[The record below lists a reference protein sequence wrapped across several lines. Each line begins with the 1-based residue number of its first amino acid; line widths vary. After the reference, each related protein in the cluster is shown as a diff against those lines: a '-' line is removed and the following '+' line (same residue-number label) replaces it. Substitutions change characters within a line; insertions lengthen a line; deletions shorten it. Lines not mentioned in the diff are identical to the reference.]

1 MSVYVCEELVLILG
15 CYIWRIYII
24 CVSNNVH
31 KGSIKIILKDKTI
44 IIQDNGGGI
53 SQDIID
59 RIFEP
64 YFTTK
69 EQGKG
74 TGMGLYMSKMII
86 EDNIGGR
93 LNVKNIENGS
103 EFIIKFGHNSE

>member
-1 MSVYVCEELVLILG
+1 MSRNIPIINSTTGELERQNTVVGHLYEIEL
-15 CYIWRIYII
+15 
-24 CVSNNVH
+24 NDNVIT
-31 KGSIKIILKDKTI
+31 IK
-44 IIQDNGGGI
+44 DNAGGI
-53 SQDIID
+53 QRDIVD

-86 EDNIGGR
+86 EDNM
-93 LNVKNIENGS
+93 NGYLS
-103 EFIIKFGHNSE
+103 VTNDSDGAIFKIDFNERK